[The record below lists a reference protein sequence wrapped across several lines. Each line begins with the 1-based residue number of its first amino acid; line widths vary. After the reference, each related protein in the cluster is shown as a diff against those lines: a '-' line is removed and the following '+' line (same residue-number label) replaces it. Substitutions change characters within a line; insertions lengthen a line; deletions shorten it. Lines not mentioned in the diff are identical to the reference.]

1 MKSDTSTEIASAATS
16 IPVPAPTSKFIVP
29 EVVTVPPPVKPDPAV
44 TPTEV
49 TVPVFV
55 VNPLSL
61 LKPDILIFAFVNF
74 FSAPTES
81 TTTKKSPSPSD
92 VEVVSKFKSILAIG
106 TVPLA
111 KSEASKFVKLAPL
124 IAGNVAGNLAS
135 GTVPLAKLEAF
146 KEVKFAPLIAGRVA
160 GNLASGTV
168 PEDKFEAFK
177 EDPSMNPLSLLNP
190 EIAIFAFV
198 NFF

>member
-1 MKSDTSTEIASAATS
+1 IK
-16 IPVPAPTSKFIVP
+16 VPAPTASDP
-29 EVVTVPPPVKPDPAV
+29 EVVTDPVNPSPPD
-44 TPTEV
+44 TEV

-61 LKPDILIFAFVNF
+61 LNPEIAIFAFVNF

-92 VEVVSKFKSILAIG
+92 VEVVNKFKSILAIG

-111 KSEASKFVKLAPL
+111 KSDASKFVKLAPL
-124 IAGNVAGNLAS
+124 IAGN
-135 GTVPLAKLEAF
+135 
-146 KEVKFAPLIAGRVA
+146 VA

-190 EIAIFAFV
+190 EILIFAFV

>member
-16 IPVPAPTSKFIVP
+16 IPVPAPTFNVTVP
-29 EVVTVPPPVKPDPAV
+29 DVVTVPPPVKPEPAV

-55 VNPLSL
+55 VNPEL
-61 LKPDILIFAFVNF
+61 LLNPEILIFAFVNF

-81 TTTKKSPSPSD
+81 TTTKKSPSPSA

-111 KSEASKFVKLAPL
+111 KSDASKFVKLAPL
-124 IAGNVAGNLAS
+124 IAGSVAGNLAS
-135 GTVPLAKLEAF
+135 GYCA
-146 KEVKFAPLIAGRVA
+146 RR
-160 GNLASGTV
+160 
-168 PEDKFEAFK
+168 
-177 EDPSMNPLSLLNP
+177 
-190 EIAIFAFV
+190 
-198 NFF
+198 